1 MSSTRSLLI
10 DVGNTSI
17 KLVLRTTEGLRP
29 VFELPTDKTDTPD
42 SLGLKILEY
51 LRLENVAADQVKT
64 WVMASVV
71 PMLNERIA
79 LCGKKF
85 CLADIY
91 QVPENLSVGINNKY
105 QSPHEVGADR
115 LITAYGARRT
125 NSHQGL
131 LVIDFGTATTFDCVI
146 ENDYIGG
153 LICPGVF
160 SSIQAL
166 GSKTAKL
173 PWFSLEE
180 AGKEL
185 EIGRS
190 TSKSLAQGTLFGFAA
205 MVEGLVARLKKHM
218 PGQTRILATGGA
230 GEILAG
236 VCPSIE
242 EVQPALLM
250 QGLVFTGMDHKIF

>member
-1 MSSTRSLLI
+1 VSSTWSLLI
-10 DVGNTSI
+10 DVGNTGI
-17 KLVLRTTEGLRP
+17 KLALRSTEGLRP
-29 VFELPTDKTDTPD
+29 VFELPADKTDTPD
-42 SLGLKILEY
+42 SLGLKVLEY
-51 LRLENVAADQVKT
+51 LRLENVPAGQVKT

-71 PMLNERIA
+71 PMLNARIA
-79 LCGKKF
+79 RTGRKF
-85 CLADIY
+85 CLADVY

-105 QSPHEVGADR
+105 QAPHEVGADR
-115 LITAYGARRT
+115 LVTAYGARKT
-125 NSHQGL
+125 NSQQGL
-131 LVIDFGTATTFDCVI
+131 LIIDFGTATTFDCVI

-166 GSKTAKL
+166 GSRTAKL

-190 TSKSLAQGTLFGFAA
+190 TSQSLAQGTLFGFAA
-205 MVEGLVARLKKHM
+205 MVEGLVTRLKEYM
-218 PGQTRILATGGA
+218 PAQTRVLATGGIS
-230 GEILAG
+230 ETLAG

-242 EVQPALLM
+242 EVQPTLLM
-250 QGLVFTGMDHKIF
+250 QGLVFTGIDHKIF